1 MLNFEV
7 YILQE
12 SIDFGSTKSI
22 GKRPVSVDEVLHSQ
36 FKLDRLKYRDTN
48 NFVRFN
54 EVVVNDDM
62 WAMQKEK
69 PFHFLNYKQ
78 NPVF

>member
-1 MLNFEV
+1 M
-7 YILQE
+7 
-12 SIDFGSTKSI
+12 
-22 GKRPVSVDEVLHSQ
+22 DEVLHSQ

-78 NPVF
+78 NPVFEAETFIIKETVSTDGG